1 MDVVVSKI
9 TTLLACFRSSCG
21 SEDKCGDSETEQYPE
36 FSSCHQA
43 ETMYKS
49 LQDELKQATEKEEE
63 EPAIG
68 DGDHQF
74 HLELDQVIPDDAI
87 SLSPSIESLEV
98 DESR

>member
-1 MDVVVSKI
+1 
-9 TTLLACFRSSCG
+9 
-21 SEDKCGDSETEQYPE
+21 
-36 FSSCHQA
+36 
-43 ETMYKS
+43 MYKS
-49 LQDELKQATEKEEE
+49 LQDELKQATEKEE
-63 EPAIG
+63 PASG

>member
-1 MDVVVSKI
+1 MDVVRNNNI
-9 TTLLACFRSSCG
+9 GGCFRSSCG
-21 SEDKCGDSETEQYPE
+21 SEDKCGDGDSETEQYPE

-49 LQDELKQATEKEEE
+49 LQDELKQATEKEE
-63 EPAIG
+63 PASG

>member
-1 MDVVVSKI
+1 MSFAI
-9 TTLLACFRSSCG
+9 TLITLACFRSS
-21 SEDKCGDSETEQYPE
+21 SEDKCGDSETEHYPD

-63 EPAIG
+63 PSGG

-74 HLELDQVIPDDAI
+74 HLELDQVNPDDAI